1 MTEIPALQQ
10 AIDETDTDGTDE
22 LSDNVAED
30 IVYVTRGNVIGN
42 EQQTYIIH
50 TGLKTGWMWSS
61 DRQVNT
67 IITGPSAVGK
77 SVSQGG
83 ATDMLPMEQA
93 YTATNTSSKGVLDD
107 SSWEESLF
115 APLDEW
121 QKIPK
126 ELTELIK
133 SVSGGADDKYEYVRS
148 KSGSNDSD
156 EREARRI
163 VKKAKPYNFLYAQH
177 ALDHELS
184 TRLVFLPIDD
194 DQHIRDAII
203 RKEAGHTNIS
213 VDGHANDYIY
223 KTTTREKALREHYRG
238 LPTEMDDDDNLRGS
252 VDVELPPWVHYA
264 VEPIFDVSRTETN
277 RVASQVYNLIRGATL
292 DNYHVRDT
300 IEKTVDSKELTAYV
314 AEPQDVANVLSCRET
329 LLATTH
335 RLTPQKRMLLDAL
348 RAHEGIGESGSDG
361 ASGVT
366 LQTIREWLDDKSVVS
381 VPRKDKMRDMLGE
394 LENQFYVSIH
404 ERAAPD
410 GSSHLY
416 EFESLRDIGV
426 PRIHGLA
433 EHMSDEEIER
443 SRELNHGI
451 DLETPFAEATDPFRD
466 QPFHE
471 TVAELRDELT
481 EDAMDVA
488 RKQEEAWAQDVTDG
502 EEDNALTAAMGTSGD
517 EGLGAFSED
526 DDVDVTEELSPT
538 ETAVYEQLRAEAD
551 GNEFTEDAEEFHL
564 LGVASEPQ
572 DLTEIDVTGTLYD
585 PAHELWDRVDKPD
598 EWVSTQSE
606 AEREIE
612 QATKALQQEGILRFD
627 MSGDD
632 STISV
637 SVAA

>member
-1 MTEIPALQQ
+1 MADIAALQQ
-10 AIDETDTDGTDE
+10 AIDETETDGTDE
-22 LSDNVAED
+22 LSENVAED
-30 IVYVTRGNVIGN
+30 IVHVTRGNVICN
-42 EQQTYIIH
+42 EQQTFIIH
-50 TGLKTGWMWSS
+50 TALKTGWMWSS

-67 IITGPSAVGK
+67 MITGPSAAGK
-77 SVSQGG
+77 SISQEA
-83 ATDMLPMEQA
+83 ATDILPMEQA

-107 SSWEESLF
+107 SSWEEALF

-121 QKIPK
+121 QKIPQ

-133 SVSGGADDKYEYVRS
+133 SVSGGADDRYEYVRS
-148 KSGSNDSD
+148 KSGSSDGD

-203 RKEAGHTNIS
+203 RKEAGHTEIT
-213 VDGHANDYIY
+213 VDGHADNYIY
-223 KTTTREKALREHYRG
+223 PTTNTEKALREHYRG

-252 VDVELPPWVHYA
+252 IDVELPPWVHYT
-264 VEPIFDVSRTETN
+264 VEPIFDKSRTETN

-292 DNYHVRDT
+292 DNYHQRET
-300 IEKTVDSKELTAYV
+300 IETTVDGKELKAYV

-335 RLTPQKRMLLDAL
+335 RLTPQKMMLLDAL

-361 ASGVT
+361 SNGVT

-381 VPRKDKMRDMLGE
+381 VPRKDKMRDMLAE

-426 PRIHGLA
+426 PRLHGLHQ
-433 EHMSDEEIER
+433 HMTDDEIAR
-443 SRELNHGI
+443 SHDLDSSI
-451 DLETPFAEATDPFRD
+451 DLEDPFADATDPFRA
-466 QPFHE
+466 QPFAE
-471 TVAELRDELT
+471 TVQEMREELT

-488 RKQEEAWAQDVTDG
+488 KKKEEAHAAHMSDG
-502 EEDNALTAAMGTSGD
+502 DADDYLDAAMEGQGGLDEFGD
-517 EGLGAFSED
+517 DEESDPTD
-526 DDVDVTEELSPT
+526 DLNPT
-538 ETAVYEQLRAEAD
+538 ETTVYEMLKDEAD
-551 GNEFTEDAEEFHL
+551 SGTFTPDAEEFHL
-564 LGVASEPQ
+564 LGVASEPK
-572 DLTEIDVTGTLYD
+572 DLTEVDLRGTIYD
-585 PAHELWDRVDKPD
+585 PEHELWDRVDKPD
-598 EWVSTQSE
+598 EWVSTQAD

-612 QATKALQQEGILRFD
+612 SATKELQQKGLLVLQ
-627 MSGDD
+627 MDD
-632 STISV
+632 DESAVQVTV
-637 SVAA
+637 V